1 MQQVAYHTKH
11 TMRTFGKQM
20 NLLACL
26 QNGKLR
32 RRKHTARNK
41 AQTVFLVLFLLRN
54 NDADRTLYKLHE
66 PYQYQH
72 IADIE
77 TSMESRQ
84 LKGNSNG
91 RVFGSHYIFHKP

>member
-54 NDADRTLYKLHE
+54 NGADCTLYKLHE

-72 IADIE
+72 IADIK

-84 LKGNSNG
+84 LKGNGNG